1 MQAKQFVKERLEKS
15 YSVFHAVKNREE
27 ELEKAGYTEL
37 KEDLPFHIEKGG
49 KYFVERNQTAII
61 AFRIPSSYDGLSFQI
76 SATHNDSPSF
86 KIKPNPV
93 LRYKNQIL
101 LNTEPYGGGI
111 YNTWMDRPLSFAG
124 RVRVKSKDRIESRLL
139 NIDEDLLTIPNLAI
153 HFNRTINTSR
163 NYNPAKDRIPLLA

>member
-37 KEDLPFHIEKGG
+37 KEDLPFYIEKGG

-76 SATHNDSPSF
+76 F
-86 KIKPNPV
+86 
-93 LRYKNQIL
+93 Q
-101 LNTEPYGGGI
+101 
-111 YNTWMDRPLSFAG
+111 
-124 RVRVKSKDRIESRLL
+124 RVHCIFPCRASTASQ
-139 NIDEDLLTIPNLAI
+139 N
-153 HFNRTINTSR
+153 
-163 NYNPAKDRIPLLA
+163 